1 MPLFSFL
8 LASSHHHPSMNYH
21 YIFLLLL
28 VVLSAYSESP
38 QYANLPDPPPI
49 GGTVYPD
56 SSSAQLGVLAP
67 VLPQN
72 EVYRIALP
80 QNEVYKIA
88 PPQIEVVLTPSG
100 VFNNV
105 IVNCQLFNGV
115 KNTVGSLLNLEDKSF
130 KFLTSTL
137 ILGGKRLVWT
147 IRILLKSLQHVLK
160 MYTWSLSENLA
171 SVQFRCRLIGLL
183 LKQSLFRKHDFAILV
198 HKACHDYQNLCFWP
212 LNAFLKYKKDSHTY
226 IKKELGKS
234 TRYQFLGGGKALLF
248 SSDEL
253 LAYASTDLLEQQYQF
268 LRCVK
273 KNQKNLVL
281 NDGDLLCSVPLN
293 ILAPKLTLKTA
304 KELVNLH
311 DMYMPSKIL
320 LKDAQTLLENHKCE
334 TCEDLLAVF
343 RVLVLPQFKLVF
355 LLTCLIK

>member
-1 MPLFSFL
+1 MHF
-8 LASSHHHPSMNYH
+8 Y
-21 YIFLLLL
+21 YFLLLL

-38 QYANLPDPPPI
+38 HHAKPPDFLDPI
-49 GGTVYPD
+49 GVTVCPN
-56 SSSAQLGVLAP
+56 SSSVQLGVFAP

-80 QNEVYKIA
+80 QNEVYRFVLPQNGFFKIDL
-88 PPQIEVVLTPSG
+88 PQVEVNRAFLFQSV
-100 VFNNV
+100 VFK
-105 IVNCQLFNGV
+105 IDAVNCQLSDRVKTIINFTLNLGV
-115 KNTVGSLLNLEDKSF
+115 KSF
-130 KFLTSTL
+130 DLATSIL
-137 ILGGKRLVWT
+137 IHGGEKLAWT
-147 IRILLKSLQHVLK
+147 IRILLESLQHVLK

-293 ILAPKLTLKTA
+293 ILAPK
-304 KELVNLH
+304 
-311 DMYMPSKIL
+311 IG
-320 LKDAQTLLENHKCE
+320 
-334 TCEDLLAVF
+334 
-343 RVLVLPQFKLVF
+343 
-355 LLTCLIK
+355 

>member
-1 MPLFSFL
+1 MHFYYF
-8 LASSHHHPSMNYH
+8 
-21 YIFLLLL
+21 FLLLL

-38 QYANLPDPPPI
+38 HHVKPPDFLDPTSV
-49 GGTVYPD
+49 TVCPN

-72 EVYRIALP
+72 EVF
-80 QNEVYKIA
+80 KIVA
-88 PPQIEVVLTPSG
+88 
-100 VFNNV
+100 
-105 IVNCQLFNGV
+105 VNCQLSNRVKTIINFVFNLGV
-115 KNTVGSLLNLEDKSF
+115 KSF
-130 KFLTSTL
+130 KILTSTL
-137 ILGGKRLVWT
+137 MHGGEKLAWT
-147 IRILLKSLQHVLK
+147 IRILLESLQHVLK

-273 KNQKNLVL
+273 KDDKQIL
-281 NDGDLLCSVPLN
+281 DLDNGNVLCSVP
-293 ILAPKLTLKTA
+293 
-304 KELVNLH
+304 
-311 DMYMPSKIL
+311 
-320 LKDAQTLLENHKCE
+320 
-334 TCEDLLAVF
+334 
-343 RVLVLPQFKLVF
+343 
-355 LLTCLIK
+355 

>member
-38 QYANLPDPPPI
+38 QHANLPDPPPI
-49 GGTVYPD
+49 GVTVYPD

-72 EVYRIALP
+72 EVYRIALPQNEVYKIALP

-115 KNTVGSLLNLEDKSF
+115 KNTVGSLLNLGDKSF

-137 ILGGKRLVWT
+137 IHGGKKLVWT
-147 IRILLKSLQHVLK
+147 IRILLESLQHVLK
-160 MYTWSLSENLA
+160 MYTWSLSENRA
-171 SVQFRCRLIGLL
+171 SIQFRCRLIGLL

-198 HKACHDYQNLCFWP
+198 HRVYHDYQNLCFWH
-212 LNAFLKYKKDSHTY
+212 LNFFSKYRSNFYTH
-226 IKKELGKS
+226 IKEELTEKS
-234 TRYQFLGGGKALLF
+234 TGYQYFGGGKALLF

-253 LAYASTDLLEQQYQF
+253 LPYASTDLLEQHYQF
-268 LRCVK
+268 VRVSK
-273 KNQKNLVL
+273 KIR
-281 NDGDLLCSVPLN
+281 S
-293 ILAPKLTLKTA
+293 
-304 KELVNLH
+304 
-311 DMYMPSKIL
+311 
-320 LKDAQTLLENHKCE
+320 
-334 TCEDLLAVF
+334 
-343 RVLVLPQFKLVF
+343 RVLFLMMVMYCAMC
-355 LLTCLIK
+355 LLTYLLPN